1 MEMMKKRKFIFI
13 GICMGLIISLVNSVE
28 IVLTNHIM
36 IFQSFHNFIVF
47 FVFSLLN
54 AFFVSVITLI
64 AGFIYGA
71 VLSSL
76 SGKGRVAGDNPSG
89 FRIIKKTARMLF
101 DLKTPVYILLFLLF
115 FVGFNRWFISR
126 HDLDPLMNPT
136 RPFKKHTSL
145 QTERPNIMIIVLD
158 TLRAKSLHSYGHEKV
173 NMPHL
178 DQFFKEGALFTNVV
192 ATASHTAPSHLS
204 MISGDFVD
212 SEIMSISVEKTLT
225 ELLSDEGYLNMGVF
239 ANELVTSKNFI
250 RGFDIYIDHIT
261 SPLLYQF
268 FLTYKMAYR
277 LFFNRVM
284 NPQILFYHKNSKAE
298 DVNNV
303 LFPLLDKYSNENLF
317 VFVNYLDPHD
327 PYFPLEPKEEHSPYS
342 LENGFIRYLPYW
354 KNPDLEKEQWDKIND
369 LYLQELQY
377 LDKHLGDLFD
387 QMKSLDIWDS
397 TIVIITSD
405 HGELLGEKGL
415 LTHAIALHEEEIKV
429 PLAIR
434 YPPEIPEGLQ
444 IKQQVQTLDI
454 APTICELLKIESPQ
468 NTHGKSLLPFIRGDD
483 YPEYPELAFSLQFEF
498 RALQDEEWKCVY
510 NLKKNTVRLFNLK
523 RDPDER
529 LNVAPEY
536 PEIKEYFLDMYS
548 IYKKKYESQPENF
561 DIKSHEE
568 RLRSLGYIR

>member
-1 MEMMKKRKFIFI
+1 
-13 GICMGLIISLVNSVE
+13 MGLIISLVNSAE

-47 FVFSLLN
+47 FLFSLLN
-54 AFFVSVITLI
+54 ALFICVITLI

-71 VLSSL
+71 VLSFL
-76 SGKGRVAGDNPSG
+76 TGKGSVAGDKPSS
-89 FRIIKKTARMLF
+89 ISVIKKISQRL
-101 DLKTPVYILLFLLF
+101 LNVKTPIYLLLFLVF

-145 QTERPNIMIIVLD
+145 QTERPNVMIIVLD
-158 TLRAKSLHSYGHEKV
+158 TLRAKSLHSYGNETV
-173 NMPHL
+173 TMPHL
-178 DQFFKEGALFTNVV
+178 DQFFKEGTLFTNVV
-192 ATASHTAPSHLS
+192 ATASHTAPSHLA
-204 MISGDFVD
+204 MISGNFVD
-212 SEIMSISVEKTLT
+212 SEVMSIHVEKTLT
-225 ELLSDEGYLNMGVF
+225 ELLSDEGYMSMGVM

-250 RGFDIYIDHIT
+250 RDFDIYIDHIS

-268 FLTYKMAYR
+268 LLTYKIAYR
-277 LFFNRVM
+277 LFFNQIM
-284 NPQILFYHKNSKAE
+284 NPQLLFYFKNSRAE
-298 DVNNV
+298 NVNKV
-303 LFPLLDKYSNENLF
+303 LFPLLEKYRDENLF
-317 VFVNYLDPHD
+317 VFVNYVDPHD
-327 PYFPLEPKEEHSPYS
+327 PYFPFEPREEINPYS

-354 KNPDLEKEQWDKIND
+354 KNPDLNKDQWDEIND

-377 LDKHLGDLFD
+377 LDKYLGDLFE

-415 LTHAIALHEEEIKV
+415 LTHAIALHEEEIRV

-454 APTICELLKIESPQ
+454 APTVCELLNIESPQ
-468 NTHGKSLLPFIRGDD
+468 NTHGKSLLPFIRGDE
-483 YPEYPELAFSLQFEF
+483 YPEYPELVFSLQYEF
-498 RALQDEEWKCVY
+498 RALQNDEWKCVY
-510 NLKKNTVRLFNLK
+510 NLNKNTVKLFNLK
-523 RDPDER
+523 SDPDER
-529 LNVAPEY
+529 MNVASGY

-548 IYKKKYESQPENF
+548 IYKKKYESQPESFN
-561 DIKSHEE
+561 IKSHEE

>member
-1 MEMMKKRKFIFI
+1 MMRKGKFIFI
-13 GICMGLIISLVNSVE
+13 GICIGLIISLVNSVE

-36 IFQSFHNFIVF
+36 IFQSFPNFIVF

-54 AFFVSVITLI
+54 AFVICVITLI
-64 AGFIYGA
+64 AGYACGA
-71 VLSSL
+71 VLSLL
-76 SGKGRVAGDNPSG
+76 SGKESGAGNKPSG
-89 FRIIKKTARMLF
+89 YGVIKKTSQVL
-101 DLKTPVYILLFLLF
+101 LNIKTPVYLLLFLVV

-145 QTERPNIMIIVLD
+145 RTERPNVMIIVLD

-178 DQFFKEGALFTNVV
+178 DQFFKEGTLFKNTIS
-192 ATASHTAPSHLS
+192 TASHTAPSHLA
-204 MISGDFVD
+204 MISGNFVD
-212 SEIMSISVEKTLT
+212 SEVMSVPVEKTLT
-225 ELLSDEGYLNMGVF
+225 ELLNEEGYLSLGVF

-250 RGFDIYIDHIT
+250 RGFDIYVDHIT

-277 LFFNRVM
+277 LFLNKIM
-284 NPQILFYHKNSKAE
+284 NPQLLFYFENSRAE
-298 DVNNV
+298 NVNKV
-303 LFPLLDKYSNENLF
+303 LFPLLEKYRNENLF
-317 VFVNYLDPHD
+317 IFVNYIDPHD
-327 PYFPLEPKEEHSPYS
+327 PYFPLEPKEEDSPYS

-354 KNPDLEKEQWDKIND
+354 KNPDLDKDQWDNIND

-377 LDKHLGDLFD
+377 LDKYLGDLFEK
-387 QMKSLDIWDS
+387 MKRLDIWDK

-415 LTHAIALHEEEIKV
+415 LTHAIALHEEEIRI

-434 YPPEIPEGLQ
+434 YPQEIPEGLH

-454 APTICELLKIESPQ
+454 APTVCELLKIESPQ
-468 NTHGKSLLPFIRGDD
+468 NTHGKSLLPFIRGYE
-483 YPEYPELAFSLQFEF
+483 YPEYPGLAFSLQYEF
-498 RALQDEEWKCVY
+498 RALQNDEWKCVY
-510 NLKKNTVRLFNLK
+510 NLNKKTVKLFNLK
-523 RDPDER
+523 SDPDER
-529 LNVAPEY
+529 FNVASEY
-536 PEIKEYFLDMYS
+536 PEKKEYFLDMYS
-548 IYKKKYESQPENF
+548 LYKKKYESQPENF
-561 DIKSHEE
+561 NIKSHEE